1 MASKTKTM
9 TRLKWKSTN
18 QPLKRNGIFSV
29 FVNNL
34 PVYSQGL
41 RQQTSSNC
49 SLTDKI
55 YYGSYA
61 KYKHKEQNTNQIISR
76 FRVGELN
83 THSTIQRQQIT
94 IWFKYI
100 GNMLWHIMFGI
111 VDFLSLYRT
120 TTTINWC
127 VFLGRLK
134 FRLFFSAFIIFSS
147 FEIYSR
153 TGQKKNHMHQDPI
166 GDRLSYSFHII
177 ILINPVSL
185 IIFVWKIIFCTIS
198 FRLLF

>member
-34 PVYSQGL
+34 PVYSQGR

-127 VFLGRLK
+127 VFFG
-134 FRLFFSAFIIFSS
+134 SVEIQIIF
-147 FEIYSR
+147 FGIYNIQFIR
-153 TGQKKNHMHQDPI
+153 NLFTHRPEKKITCIKMQSVIDWAI
-166 GDRLSYSFHII
+166 
-177 ILINPVSL
+177 VSTL
-185 IIFVWKIIFCTIS
+185 
-198 FRLLF
+198 

>member
-34 PVYSQGL
+34 PVYSQGR